1 MTPTSA
7 RRADAERN
15 CEKILAAARDALAE
29 DEEVSM
35 AEVARRAEVGMG
47 TLYRNFANRREL
59 LEAIFTH
66 EVDGVCEAAE
76 RLELVPWL
84 HRFFAFFASKR
95 VCASALLSDGD
106 CSDDPVFVSS
116 RTRIIEAG
124 QPLLV
129 AAQDAGEVRRDLT
142 LEQILDMVGAVA
154 HIPAE
159 PAYREPILAAALD
172 GLRPKG

>member
-1 MTPTSA
+1 MVRTSA

-15 CEKILAAARDALAE
+15 CDKILTVAREALAE

-35 AEVARRAEVGMG
+35 AEVARRAGVGMG

-59 LEAIFTH
+59 LEAIFTQ

-76 RLELVPWL
+76 TLELVPWL

-95 VCASALLSDGD
+95 VCASALLADGE
-106 CSDDPVFVSS
+106 CSDDPVFTSS

-124 QPLLV
+124 RPL
-129 AAQDAGEVRRDLT
+129 
-142 LEQILDMVGAVA
+142 
-154 HIPAE
+154 
-159 PAYREPILAAALD
+159 LAAAQQ
-172 GLRPKG
+172 